1 MQFKNPPPEDEIKL
15 KTNRHKGFTLSEVL
29 ITLVIIGV
37 VAAITVPILY
47 ANYQKEAAKTALKKN
62 YSVMKQA
69 LDMYQAENGVR
80 ITPNDLGEHALKPL
94 LLKYLNVMYDCGYGA
109 ASANTSCIKNYGS
122 GREDNSKVYKTYNK
136 KSNIDLTWF
145 DDGQFVL
152 TDGSLVLLENVAA
165 GYNTPQGYQKVFISV
180 DINGFG
186 RKPNQLGKDL
196 FMFQL
201 DDKGELLPMGA
212 KNTVY
217 NVETFCSNT
226 SSDLMNGAGCTVKFL
241 NEA

>member
-1 MQFKNPPPEDEIKL
+1 
-15 KTNRHKGFTLSEVL
+15 
-29 ITLVIIGV
+29 
-37 VAAITVPILY
+37 
-47 ANYQKEAAKTALKKN
+47 
-62 YSVMKQA
+62 
-69 LDMYQAENGVR
+69 MYQAENGVR
-80 ITPNDLGEHALKPL
+80 ITANDLGEHALKPL

-145 DDGQFVL
+145 DDGQF
-152 TDGSLVLLENVAA
+152 
-165 GYNTPQGYQKVFISV
+165 ISV

-217 NVETFCSNT
+217 SVDTFCSGT
-226 SSDLMNGAGCTVKFL
+226 SSSDMNGAGCTVKLL

>member
-1 MQFKNPPPEDEIKL
+1 
-15 KTNRHKGFTLSEVL
+15 
-29 ITLVIIGV
+29 
-37 VAAITVPILY
+37 
-47 ANYQKEAAKTALKKN
+47 
-62 YSVMKQA
+62 MKQA

-80 ITPNDLGEHALKPL
+80 ITPNDLGEHALKPI

-122 GREDNSKVYKTYNK
+122 GSEDNSKVYKTYNK
-136 KSNIDLTWF
+136 KADMQLTYF

-152 TDGSLVLLENVAA
+152 TDGTLVLLENVAA

-226 SSDLMNGAGCTVKFL
+226 SSDPMNGAGCTVKLL